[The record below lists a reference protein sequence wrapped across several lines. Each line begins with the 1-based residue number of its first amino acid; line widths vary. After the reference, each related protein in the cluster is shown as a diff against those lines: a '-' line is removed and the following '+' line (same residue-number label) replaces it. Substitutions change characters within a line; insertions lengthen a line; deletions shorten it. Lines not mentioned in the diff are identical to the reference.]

1 MNVRKKQKREQILEA
16 TYDIFVEK
24 GYANTKI
31 IDIANR
37 SGIGKGTVYE
47 YFDSKEAIFMAL
59 FDYFSNEYK
68 KNYEYIK
75 KSNENKKASE
85 QLRIFIKYDTSIV
98 HYVCHTKKLP
108 PHLFLL
114 ELFRDAKLSTLF
126 EKFIEYRYHCLLN
139 IIKNGISSGE
149 FKEGDPSMYSIGILG
164 SIAFYIDFQNQ
175 HFIPQVLKDI
185 SVKNWNSN
193 DLLSLILNGLQK

>member
-1 MNVRKKQKREQILEA
+1 MNERKKQKRELILEA

-24 GYANTKI
+24 GYTNTKI
-31 IDIANR
+31 IDIAKR

-75 KSNENKKASE
+75 KANENKKASE
-85 QLRIFIKYDTSIV
+85 QLRIFIKYDTNIV

-114 ELFRDAKLSTLF
+114 ELFRDAKLSALF

-139 IIKNGISSGE
+139 IIKKGIASGE
-149 FKEGDPSMYSIGILG
+149 FKEGDPAMYSIGILG
-164 SIAFYIDFQNQ
+164 TIAFYIDFQNQ
-175 HFIPQVLKDI
+175 QFIPQVLKDI